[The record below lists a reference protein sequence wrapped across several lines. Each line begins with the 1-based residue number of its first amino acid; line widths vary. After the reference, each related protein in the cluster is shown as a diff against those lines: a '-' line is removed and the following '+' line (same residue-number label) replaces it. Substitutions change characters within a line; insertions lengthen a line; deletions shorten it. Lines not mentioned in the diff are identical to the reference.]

1 MLFIISLLCHCNL
14 RCKSKIEILGKV
26 MKERPYLNVGKVSC
40 SSVYILQPDYVHSC
54 NNVFFFGLDEFNLIP
69 THNRHCLLCAVL
81 SLSSSS
87 IIYQIIIITMRY
99 SSSRRNIPAKE
110 INHHVKWVT
119 SLSSHSPQPH
129 TL

>member
-1 MLFIISLLCHCNL
+1 MLFIISFLCHCNL

-40 SSVYILQPDYVHSC
+40 SSGYILQPIIFIPVIM
-54 NNVFFFGLDEFNLIP
+54 FFFGLDEFNLIP